1 MADVTVGELAKVVGV
16 TEERL
21 LAQIKEAGLPHKRA
35 DEPISNE
42 DKNTLL
48 LFLRR
53 SHGAT
58 AESTDS
64 APRKITLKRKTVAT
78 LKSSGQGRGK
88 TVNVEVRKKR
98 TYVKRSE
105 LQAEQPEQQ
114 ETPEQPIEEKLAQEE
129 QAVAAESTVEKTE
142 EAQTV
147 SDGAENSQA
156 ASDAESQA
164 TVSSN
169 EPAAQEAPDAAA
181 EKADSGVE
189 PTAAEENQSSADDK
203 SDPAATDVPVEPQP
217 VPDDRA
223 DKTRSNKSGKARS
236 ASKQNRK
243 EELEEKDD
251 DKKSNFRK
259 KSAGGKKSSKGRI
272 DDFVLEGDFDGG
284 GRRRGGS
291 RKKQQRSKQHG
302 FEKPT
307 EFISKEIT
315 IGEANTVSDL
325 AQKMSIKS
333 AELIKALFKMGVMAT
348 INQILDQDTATLV
361 IEEMGHTAKFVSSDA
376 IEDDL
381 YESIAYEAGDKM
393 VSRAPVVTVM
403 GHVDHGKTSLLD
415 YIRKASVVSGEAGGI
430 TQHIG
435 AYHVETDHG
444 MVCFLDTPGHA
455 AFSAM
460 RSRGAKA
467 TDVVVLVVAADDG
480 VKPQTEE
487 AIQHAKAAGVP
498 IVVAITKV
506 DKEDVDIDKVTSEL
520 AAKEVIPESWGGDIQ
535 FVNVSAHTGQGIP
548 ELLEAILLQSEILEL
563 TAYIDGPGRGVVIE
577 SRLDKGRGPV
587 ASVLVQNGT
596 LSVGD
601 IVLAGH
607 EYGRVRALIDE
618 MGQSVKSAGPSIP
631 VEVLGFNGV
640 PEAGDEFVVVADEKK
655 AKEVAEFRRER
666 HKDKMAALQQGNKIE
681 AMFAGIGKEGKSVL
695 NVIIKADV
703 RGSMEAIT
711 GSLQKLGTDEVEVNV
726 VAAGVG
732 GISET
737 DAHLAATSSA
747 MLIGFNTRADRAARD
762 VIENEGLNL
771 RYYNVIYDV
780 IDDVKA
786 ILGGMLAPEIRE
798 EILGVAEVRDVFN
811 SPKFGQV
818 AGCMV
823 VEGTVHRSKPIR
835 VLRDNVVIFEGE
847 LESLRRFKD
856 DANEVRN
863 GMECGIGVR
872 NYNDVKVGDKIEVF
886 QNIEVART
894 L

>member
-1 MADVTVGELAKVVGV
+1 MADVTVGDFAKVIKV
-16 TEERL
+16 TEEKL
-21 LAQIKEAGLPHKRA
+21 LAQIKEAGLPHTRA
-35 DEPISNE
+35 DDPISND
-42 DKNTLL
+42 DKNALL

-58 AESTDS
+58 EEVDA
-64 APRKITLKRKTVAT
+64 APKKITLKRKTVAT
-78 LKSSGQGRGK
+78 LKTSSGQGRGK
-88 TVNVEVRKKR
+88 TVSVEVRKKR

-105 LQAEQPEQQ
+105 LQPEKAAD
-114 ETPEQPIEEKLAQEE
+114 ESDLASADDMQE
-129 QAVAAESTVEKTE
+129 QAPVVPQVETLGTDAVATTA
-142 EAQTV
+142 
-147 SDGAENSQA
+147 DSQA
-156 ASDAESQA
+156 AAASEAEAKKGEQGESTPVSAEGPDKKSDI
-164 TVSSN
+164 
-169 EPAAQEAPDAAA
+169 PAAAIVPDL
-181 EKADSGVE
+181 
-189 PTAAEENQSSADDK
+189 P
-203 SDPAATDVPVEPQP
+203 SDPG
-217 VPDDRA
+217 R
-223 DKTRSNKSGKARS
+223 GKATQVP
-236 ASKQNRK
+236 AKLKTGRK
-243 EELEEKDD
+243 DGTDEKDD
-251 DKKSNFRK
+251 DKKPGFRK
-259 KSAGGKKSSKGRI
+259 KAGVAKKGGKARI
-272 DDFVLEGDFDGG
+272 SADDFVLEDSEFEEAG
-284 GRRRGGS
+284 GRGRRGGP
-291 RKKQQRSKQHG
+291 RKKSRLKQHG

-307 EFISKEIT
+307 EFISREII
-315 IGEANTVSDL
+315 IGEANTLGDL
-325 AQKMSIKS
+325 AQKMSVKS

-348 INQILDQDTATLV
+348 INQILDQDTATLLV
-361 IEEMGHTAKFVSSDA
+361 EEFGHTVRFVSADA

-381 YESIAYEAGDKM
+381 YESIAYDGGEEA

-415 YIRKASVVSGEAGGI
+415 YIRKASVAAGEAGGI

-444 MVCFLDTPGHA
+444 MICFLDTPGHA

-467 TDVVVLVVAADDG
+467 TDVVILVVAADDG

-487 AIQHAKAAGVP
+487 AINHARAAEVP

-506 DKEDVDIDKVTSEL
+506 DKDGIDIERVTSEL
-520 AAKEVIPESWGGDIQ
+520 AQRNVISESWGGDTQ
-535 FVNVSAHTGQGIP
+535 FVQVSAHTGQGID
-548 ELLEAILLQSEILEL
+548 ELLEAILLQSEMLEL
-563 TAYIDGPGRGVVIE
+563 KAFIDAPGKGVVIE

-596 LSVGD
+596 LNVGD

-607 EYGRVRALIDE
+607 EIGRVRALIDE
-618 MGQSVKSAGPSIP
+618 AGRSVKSAGPSIP

-655 AKEVAEFRRER
+655 AREVAEFRRVR
-666 HKDKMAALQQGNKIE
+666 YKDSKAALQQGNKLE
-681 AMFAGIGKEGKSVL
+681 TMFAGIGKAGKSIL

-703 RGSMEAIT
+703 RGSMEAIV

-726 VAAGVG
+726 VAAAVG

-737 DAHLAATSSA
+737 DAHLAATSKA
-747 MLIGFNTRADRAARD
+747 MVIGFNVRADKTARD
-762 VIENEGLNL
+762 LMENEGINL

-823 VEGTVHRSKPIR
+823 VEGTVYRSRPIR

-856 DANEVRN
+856 DASEVRN
-863 GMECGIGVR
+863 GMECGIGVK
-872 NYNDVKVGDKIEVF
+872 NYNDVKVGDKIEVY
-886 QNIEVART
+886 QTTEVART